1 MAKTPAKTRK
11 PKARP
16 TLPSGG
22 GSWTRTRDGGLEPV
36 VAPTGP
42 APTPAPAPAPAPA
55 EPAGDKED

>member
-22 GSWTRTRDGGLEPV
+22 GSWTRTRDGGLEP
-36 VAPTGP
+36 AGKPEP
-42 APTPAPAPAPAPA
+42 AKPADTHAPA
-55 EPAGDKED
+55 EPAGEKED

>member
-22 GSWTRTRDGGLEPV
+22 GSWSRTPDGGLKPV

-42 APTPAPAPAPAPA
+42 APTGPAPAPAPA